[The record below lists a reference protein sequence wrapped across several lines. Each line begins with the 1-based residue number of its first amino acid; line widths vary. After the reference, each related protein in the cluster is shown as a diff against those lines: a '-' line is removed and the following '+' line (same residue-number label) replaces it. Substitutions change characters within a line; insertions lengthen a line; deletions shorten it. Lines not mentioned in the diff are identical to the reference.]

1 MPWLYNNFES
11 IKKRRGFYERYPR
24 KVTLNLKIP
33 KNQKQWNNTLKDL
46 FMVNQTYQIL
56 TYLK

>member
-33 KNQKQWNNTLKDL
+33 KNQKQ
-46 FMVNQTYQIL
+46 
-56 TYLK
+56 